1 MSGHPYRASDG
12 PPPKFI
18 CVSCYRTASSAAG
31 ICSRCGAPRVSVD
44 NDQVRDDVRAYVERT
59 QQRATSRRLTLTV
72 VASTALAITLYVL
85 LVGLGVVDAHQPHR
99 FRHLPVNDAVF
110 FPLWIACM
118 FGGALLVER
127 VARGRRARIDAAMAA
142 MPDLLA
148 WLGVHVDG

>member
-1 MSGHPYRASDG
+1 MTEHPYRTSDG
-12 PPPKFI
+12 PPPKFV
-18 CVSCYRTASSAAG
+18 CVSCYRTASSDAG
-31 ICSRCGAPRVSVD
+31 ACSRCGAPRVSVD

-59 QQRATSRRLTLTV
+59 QQRTTSRRLTLTV
-72 VASTALAITLYVL
+72 VASTVLAVSIYVL
-85 LVGLGVVDAHQPHR
+85 LVVCGVVDAHQPHR

-127 VARGRRARIDAAMAA
+127 VARGRRARIDPLSAT

-148 WLGVHVDG
+148 WLGVQVEG